1 MNLIYRMVQ
10 KKVKILKI
18 MFKPILLLYCISN
31 ILFSNCVISLSE
43 NFFNENIIGYYL
55 SAININTGESN
66 VLLFDYQVDLNGD
79 CDNLDELEIEFD
91 ISIHIPQHSD
101 ELTPLTSGIFK
112 LDLTESINGLTT
124 IPFRNTDINLDTK

>member
-1 MNLIYRMVQ
+1 MTLIYRMVQ

-66 VLLFDYQVDLNGD
+66 VLLFDYQVDLDGD
-79 CDNLDELEIEFD
+79 CDNLDELEIEFGFEQRV
-91 ISIHIPQHSD
+91 IV
-101 ELTPLTSGIFK
+101 
-112 LDLTESINGLTT
+112 
-124 IPFRNTDINLDTK
+124 